1 MKILSVDTSATA
13 ASVALSEEGKLIG
26 ETFIN
31 TSLTHSQTLIPMVE
45 QLLNNTKTEISDID
59 AIAVNA
65 GPGSFTGVRIGVAA
79 VKGLAFANNIPCV
92 SVSTLES
99 MAYNFLSTDCI
110 VCAVMDAR
118 CSQVYNALFEIKNGV
133 VTRLCD
139 DRALSLDDLKN
150 ELLSVD
156 GRIIIAGDG
165 TDITC
170 KYIGNE
176 IKNADNENERDQFQ
190 WDKAQFLYNIKHY
203 DEALSLYNDLIV
215 KAENDRIFLLKDRLY
230 LERAEVYKKLGQ
242 TDLAQNDIENAGG
255 WDSETSQNP
264 IPKPVLLLEE
274 EQGF

>member
-92 SVSTLES
+92 PVSTLES

-139 DRALSLDDLKN
+139 DRALKN

-176 IKNADNENERDQFQ
+176 IKNAESAPVNLKYQRASSTALVGFEMINNGQTVS
-190 WDKAQFLYNIKHY
+190 AQELMPVY
-203 DEALSLYNDLIV
+203 L
-215 KAENDRIFLLKDRLY
+215 RLPQAQRE
-230 LERAEVYKKLGQ
+230 LNKKLGGR
-242 TDLAQNDIENAGG
+242 T
-255 WDSETSQNP
+255 
-264 IPKPVLLLEE
+264 K
-274 EQGF
+274 